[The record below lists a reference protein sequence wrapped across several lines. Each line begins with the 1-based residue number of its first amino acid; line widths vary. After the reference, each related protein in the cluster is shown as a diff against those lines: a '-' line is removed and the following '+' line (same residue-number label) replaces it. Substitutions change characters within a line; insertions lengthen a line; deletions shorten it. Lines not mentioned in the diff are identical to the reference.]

1 MKKSTEVWIGD
12 AQIANDPEYVN
23 ESNQEFHTPSL
34 SQQLDNPAL
43 IDLNSNRRDFL
54 KYLGFGLGAAT
65 VAASCEIP
73 VKKAIPYVVKPDA
86 IVPGV
91 ATYYASSFVQGGDY
105 CSVLVKTREG
115 RPIKIEGNAL
125 SSVTRGG
132 TSARAQASVLS
143 LYDTSRISGA
153 FRVKNGEIEK
163 PASRN
168 KKGPGWEVIDAEI
181 IAALKPDSQIRLVSP
196 TIQSPTTKKAIADF
210 TLAFPNTRLVCYD
223 AVSASALIQANEACF
238 GEATVPDYRFDLAE
252 VIVSFEADFLG
263 TWISPI
269 EYATRY
275 IKNRR
280 IQDLKNPKMSKHIQV
295 ESHMSLTGSNA
306 DNRIMVKPSEQGA
319 AILSLYNALASLA
332 GLPSLAGP
340 TLSAPKAAKFKT
352 LASSLF
358 QAKGKSLVVSGSN
371 NVGEQ
376 TLINAIN
383 QMLGNYG
390 STIDFAHASLQRQ
403 GIDGSILELISEMNA
418 GSIDALFLLDGANPA
433 WDIPRAANFV
443 SAAKKVALKVSFSI
457 VPNESTAICDY
468 VTPTNHFLESWGDA
482 QPKKGYFS
490 LIQPTIAPLF
500 DTRQTEVSLL
510 TWAKSE
516 SLNLSSEQ
524 PALDYLM
531 KHWETV
537 LFPTQNRFASF
548 RAFWDSCLHDGI
560 FELPATAS
568 AAVSFRG
575 DVQKAATMIRKPEAN
590 ALEISFFETVNMGGG
605 QYGNNPW
612 LSELPDPVSRT
623 CWGNYLAVPVKWNGG
638 NKFSSLNNL
647 NPREIYGEADI
658 VDLEVNGRKQSVTA
672 VRQFGQ
678 LENTVALAIGFGRT
692 VTGYMGKALG
702 NEVGINVYPWLSV
715 DEQGNTQYYA
725 TNTKVSDPV
734 AKEDLFACVQYHH
747 AMGVTGKDPKT
758 GETLNVDEK
767 TSMTIGSG
775 YQGGIVNRSIIYKA
789 NMDELKELVHHVEEK
804 RAEAAELNSKTLY
817 PIEDYTDN
825 QFSQGHWWAMHVDL
839 NACIGCG
846 ACSIA
851 CMAENNVP
859 VVGKREVGRHHE
871 MSWLRIDRYFFGE
884 YENPN
889 TVYQPMMCQ
898 HCDNAPCENVC
909 PVAATP
915 HSSEGLNQ
923 MTYNRCIGTRYCANN
938 CPYKVRRFNWL
949 DYTKADMFA
958 INEPKVKDES
968 LPFGSDN
975 LTRMVLN
982 PDVTVRSR
990 GVIEKCSF
998 CVQRIQE
1005 GKLTAKKEGRSLQDN
1020 DVRSACQTACPT
1032 GAIVFG
1038 DRNNKEGDL
1047 SKKLDH
1053 PLNYIVLE
1061 EIGVRSSVN
1070 YTAKVM
1076 NRSENLDA

>member
-1 MKKSTEVWIGD
+1 
-12 AQIANDPEYVN
+12 
-23 ESNQEFHTPSL
+23 
-34 SQQLDNPAL
+34 
-43 IDLNSNRRDFL
+43 
-54 KYLGFGLGAAT
+54 
-65 VAASCEIP
+65 
-73 VKKAIPYVVKPDA
+73 
-86 IVPGV
+86 
-91 ATYYASSFVQGGDY
+91 
-105 CSVLVKTREG
+105 LVKTREG
-115 RPIKIEGNAL
+115 RPIKIEGNSL
-125 SSVTRGG
+125 SSVTKGG
-132 TSARAQASVLS
+132 TSARAQASVLG
-143 LYDTSRISGA
+143 LYDTSRISGP
-153 FRVKNGEIEK
+153 FRVKNGVVEK
-163 PASRN
+163 PSTRN
-168 KKGPGWEVIDAEI
+168 KKGPGWKVIDAEI
-181 IAALKPDSQIRLVSP
+181 MAALNSSSRIRIISP

-210 TLAFPNTRLVCYD
+210 TLAFPNTKLISYD
-223 AVSASALIQANEACF
+223 AVSASALLQANEACF
-238 GEATVPDYRFDLAE
+238 GEAVVPNYQFDKAD

-269 EYATRY
+269 EYATQY
-275 IKNRR
+275 VKNRR
-280 IQDLKNPKMSKHIQV
+280 ITDVKNPKMSKHIQV

-306 DNRIMVKPSEQGA
+306 DNRILVKPSEQGA
-319 AILSLYNALASLA
+319 AILSLYNALAALA
-332 GLPSLAGP
+332 GLPTQSGP
-340 TLSAPKAAKFKT
+340 TLSAAKASKFKVLAAT
-352 LASSLF
+352 LF
-358 QAKGKSLVVSGSN
+358 EAKGKSLVVSGSN
-371 NVGEQ
+371 NMGEQ
-376 TLINAIN
+376 ILVNAIN
-383 QMLGNYG
+383 QLLGNYG
-390 STIDFAHASLQRQ
+390 STIDFANASLQRQ
-403 GIDGSILELISEMNA
+403 GIDKGVNELIAEMAA
-418 GSIDALFLLDGANPA
+418 GKVDALFLLDGANPA
-433 WDIPRAANFV
+433 WDIPRAGSFV
-443 SAAKKVALKVSFSI
+443 TAAKKVKLKVSFSI
-457 VPNESTAICDY
+457 VPNESTALCDY
-468 VTPTNHFLESWGDA
+468 VTPTHHLLESWGDA
-482 QPKKGYFS
+482 QPKKGFYS
-490 LIQPTIAPLF
+490 LIQPTISPLF

-516 SLNLSSEQ
+516 ALNATAEQ

-531 KHWETV
+531 KYWESSI
-537 LFPTQNRFASF
+537 FPMQNRFAIF

-560 FELPATAS
+560 FELPSAMATAIP
-568 AAVSFRG
+568 FNG
-575 DVQKAATMIRKPEAN
+575 DVQKAATMIRKPVQN
-590 ALEISFFETVNMGGG
+590 GLEISFFETINMGGG

-623 CWGNYLAVPVKWNGG
+623 SWGNYLAVPVKWEGG
-638 NKFSSLNNL
+638 NRFTSLNDL
-647 NPREIYGEADI
+647 NPREIYGEADM
-658 VDLEVNGRKQSVTA
+658 VDLEINGTTQMVTA

-678 LENTVALAIGFGRT
+678 LENTVGLALGYGRT

-702 NEVGINVYPWLSV
+702 NHVGINVYPWLSV

-725 TNTKVSDPV
+725 VNAKVSDPV
-734 AKEDLFACVQYHH
+734 DKEDLFACVQYHH

-775 YQGGIVNRSIIYKA
+775 YQGGIVNRSIIYKG
-789 NMDELKELVHHVEEK
+789 NLDELSELLHHVEEK
-804 RAEAAELNSKTLY
+804 RAEADELNSKTLY
-817 PIEDYTDN
+817 PIEEYTDK

-846 ACSIA
+846 ACSVA

-958 INEPKVKDES
+958 INEPKVKDEE
-968 LPFGSDN
+968 LPFGADN

-1020 DVRSACQTACPT
+1020 DVRTACQTACPT

-1038 DRNNKEGDL
+1038 DRNNKTGDL
-1047 SKKLDH
+1047 SKKLDN

-1070 YTAKVM
+1070 YTAKVV
-1076 NRSENLDA
+1076 NRSEKLDA